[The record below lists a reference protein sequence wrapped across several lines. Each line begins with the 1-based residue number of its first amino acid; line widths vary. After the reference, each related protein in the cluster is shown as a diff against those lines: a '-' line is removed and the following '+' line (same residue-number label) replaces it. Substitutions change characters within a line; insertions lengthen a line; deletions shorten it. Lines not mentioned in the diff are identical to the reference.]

1 MIARHDN
8 LTRYPAVFAALTG
21 LDITTFDDLA
31 AELLPRMADDLRR
44 RRDRPGRRRAPGA
57 GHPFELGARD
67 RLLLTIT
74 WLRRYPIY
82 EVLGFLFGVVQS
94 TVKRILDEVL
104 PLLERSGRD
113 TMRMPDPGR
122 GRRKS
127 LDALLA
133 ETPEVAVLIDT
144 FEQPVQ
150 RPTGRTEA
158 DRWYSGKKKRHTIK
172 TQVAVDEETGRFID
186 ICGEAVGPMADLT
199 LLEAS
204 GLLGR
209 LPARVGSLGDLAYV
223 GMARLH
229 PEGLVATPR
238 RKPRGRERPAEDIAF
253 NTAFARRRVPVEHRI
268 GRLRSYQALSQVDR
282 HHRRGHQRRVI
293 AVAGLLN
300 RQLIEAAGA

>member
-1 MIARHDN
+1 MIARYDN
-8 LTRYPAVFAALTG
+8 LIRYPAVFAALTG

-57 GHPFELGARD
+57 GHPFELDARD

-122 GRRKS
+122 GRRKA

-150 RPTGRTEA
+150 RPAGRAEA

-172 TQVAVDEETGRFID
+172 TQVAVDEETGRFVD

-238 RKPRGRERPAEDIAF
+238 RKPRGRERPAEEIAF
-253 NTAFARRRVPVEHRI
+253 NTAFARRRVKVEHRI

-300 RQLIEAAGA
+300 RQLIEAARA